1 LNTSDD
7 AVFRKI
13 DLHIHTPESTC
24 YSDKSVTPEQI
35 VAASLAANLDMI
47 AITDHN
53 TFQGIER
60 IRKAAEGQELGIF
73 PGVELSFKSGH
84 FLAIFDVDTPV
95 SKLQPFLTEIGVEE
109 NNRGDGTFIIEC
121 EIEEV
126 FRKVH
131 LLGGVVIAAHIERWP
146 SGFLESNEPRK
157 IKMEIHGNPYISA
170 LEITVAQDKKLWNSG
185 QMRGFPVKRACIQS
199 SDAHS
204 PADIG
209 RRPVFVKMEK
219 LDMASLKSAFTAYDD
234 RIVFPNEILLG

>member
-7 AVFRKI
+7 TVFRKI

-53 TFQGIER
+53 TFQSIES
-60 IRKAAEGQELGIF
+60 IRKAAEGQKLRIL
-73 PGVELSFKSGH
+73 PGVELSLKSGH

-95 SKLQPFLTEIGVEE
+95 SKLQTFLVEIGIKQTSW
-109 NNRGDGTFIIEC
+109 GDGAFLIEC

-157 IKMEIHGNPYISA
+157 VKMAIHASPYVSA
-170 LEITVAQDKKLWNSG
+170 LEITIAQDKKLWNSG
-185 QMRGFPVKRACIQS
+185 QMRGFPAKRACIQS

-204 PADIG
+204 PADVG

-219 LDMASLKSAFTAYDD
+219 LDIASLRSAFTVYDD